1 MWIYRINCMI
11 GVSLEYIRN
20 VLDQSL
26 MTYFAMEASVVV
38 LNNLVDINGNSPQK
52 NQNKLVVTLVNLEYE
67 VNKQFYGGQRLD
79 AAQVNRINPAVC
91 FNLDILISANFDEYS
106 EALKF
111 LTATIGFFQE
121 NISFTRANHPSLPEG
136 ISILQFEIENSPS
149 GKTHNL
155 WTSLG
160 AKYLPSIIY
169 KIRHVSVSSEQ
180 IKGAFA
186 VIQDA
191 SAVAK
196 P

>member
-1 MWIYRINCMI
+1 MI
-11 GVSLEYIRN
+11 AVSLEYIRK

-26 MTYFAMEASVVV
+26 MTNLGVEASLVV
-38 LNNLVDINGNSPQK
+38 LNNLVDMNGNPPQK

-67 VNKQFYGGQRLD
+67 NNKQFYGGQRQD
-79 AAQVNRINPAVC
+79 VRQISRINPAVC

-106 EALKF
+106 EALKC

-121 NISFTRANHPSLPEG
+121 NLSFTRANYPTLPQG
-136 ISILQFEIENSPS
+136 ISTLQFEIENSPS

-155 WTSLG
+155 WTALG

-169 KIRHVSVSSEQ
+169 KIRHVSVQSGQ

-186 VIQDA
+186 AVQET
-191 SAVAK
+191 SAVVQ

>member
-1 MWIYRINCMI
+1 MI
-11 GVSLEYIRN
+11 GVSLEYLRK
-20 VLDQSL
+20 VLDQNL
-26 MTYFAMEASVVV
+26 MTNLGIDGSVVV
-38 LNNLVDINGNSPQK
+38 LNNLVDMNGNSPQK

-67 VNKQFYGGQRLD
+67 VNKQFYGGQRHD
-79 AAQVNRINPAVC
+79 AGQISRINPAVC

-121 NISFTRANHPSLPEG
+121 NLSFTRADHPTLPDG
-136 ISILQFEIENSPS
+136 ISNLKFEIENSPS

-155 WTSLG
+155 WTALG

-169 KIRHVSVSSEQ
+169 KIRHVSVFSEQ
-180 IKGAFA
+180 IKGSSAA
-186 VIQDA
+186 IRDTSVVA
-191 SAVAK
+191 S